1 MTYEILFAV
10 LAFGCSALIIGGCMA
25 AYRNGVNDG
34 YGFAREP
41 ECPGYRKAGQILRDR
56 SAHRWPELREAGG
69 RFGPPLP
76 GADRVKQIGEV

>member
-1 MTYEILFAV
+1 MMYEVLFGV
-10 LAFGCSALIIGGCMA
+10 LALGCSALIIGGCMA

-41 ECPGYRKAGQILRDR
+41 ECPGYAHAGKILGERCG
-56 SAHRWPELREAGG
+56 HQWPELLVAGG
-69 RFGPPLP
+69 RFGPPLG